1 MILNTLTPVYYPN
14 WIGNR
19 QVFVGTGT
27 GPATYNQTTGDVL
40 SVSFTPFN
48 IDGVLGVA
56 LTADLKYIGI
66 PAPITVGK
74 SGGWTI
80 FWYNFVATSGGTPA
94 WTPLANNSTALA
106 AEQIQLS
113 VLGGP

>member
-1 MILNTLTPVYYPN
+1 MILNTLTPVKYPN

-27 GPATYNQTTGDVL
+27 GPASYNQTTGDVL

-48 IDGVLGVA
+48 IDAVLGVA
-56 LTADLKYIGI
+56 VTADLKYIGI
-66 PAPITVGK
+66 PAPITIGN

-80 FWYNFVATSGGTPA
+80 FWYNFVASAGATPA

-106 AEQIQLS
+106 SEQIQLS